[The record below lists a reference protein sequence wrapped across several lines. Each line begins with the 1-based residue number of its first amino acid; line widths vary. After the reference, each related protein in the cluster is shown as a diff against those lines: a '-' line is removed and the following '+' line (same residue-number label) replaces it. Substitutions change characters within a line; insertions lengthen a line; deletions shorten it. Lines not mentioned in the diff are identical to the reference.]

1 MFSSFLPSGQ
11 LCQGLLPGEQSQKQT
26 AEEFAGSSFPDAERT
41 ASSLRGHLTCA
52 VTQGQ

>member
-41 ASSLRGHLTCA
+41 ASSVGI
-52 VTQGQ
+52 